1 MIDDRELVG
10 RTMGELGSQRFSLD
24 EPAPTVM
31 ADGIAGVTNR
41 QFGMLGTADAAA
53 WTNGRALDAETGQN
67 LSLERVSVLRLTQRA
82 RRLTL
87 TELRQL
93 CGFPADFVLTGS
105 WYQRWERL
113 GRAVPPPMIA
123 ALAAAIRDQIL
134 NPSQEATMPA
144 IEKPLYRVPS
154 MDEVRA
160 VPWNGLRAVSTF
172 SGCGG
177 SSLGYRM
184 AGFQVVWASEFV
196 PAAQDTYRAN
206 MAPSTVLDT
215 RDIRDVTPDDLLAGA
230 GLGVGEIDLFD
241 GSPPCASFSTAG
253 KREASWGQTKKY
265 SDTQQR
271 TDDLFYEYARLVRG
285 CQPRVFVAENV
296 SGLVKGTAKG
306 YFIKILGELRACG
319 YQVKAKLLDAQWLG
333 VPQARQR
340 LIFVG
345 VRNDLGRQP
354 VFPTPLPY
362 RYTVRDALPH
372 ILAQGDNGGFGGE
385 AMRAADV
392 PSPTIGATT
401 GNGNFPPSVVTVV
414 HDTSG
419 DRSLGDVTDRPCPTV
434 TVGGQVDNSCH
445 YRVVHDP
452 FAKPGTNFAGGDI
465 TDEPCPAI
473 TAGGVKST
481 THHHFQPSTWLDRDP
496 ETGKDLTIRGRKNM
510 VPDDLGPGRLV
521 RRFTLGELRR
531 ICGFP
536 DDFELTGTYE
546 QRWERLG
553 RAVPPVMMAHLAAAV
568 RDGIL
573 LPALE
578 RA

>member
-1 MIDDRELVG
+1 M
-10 RTMGELGSQRFSLD
+10 
-24 EPAPTVM
+24 
-31 ADGIAGVTNR
+31 
-41 QFGMLGTADAAA
+41 TA
-53 WTNGRALDAETGQN
+53 
-67 LSLERVSVLRLTQRA
+67 
-82 RRLTL
+82 
-87 TELRQL
+87 
-93 CGFPADFVLTGS
+93 
-105 WYQRWERL
+105 
-113 GRAVPPPMIA
+113 
-123 ALAAAIRDQIL
+123 
-134 NPSQEATMPA
+134 
-144 IEKPLYRVPS
+144 EKPLYRVPS

-206 MAPSTVLDT
+206 MAPGTVLDT
-215 RDIRDVTPDDLLAGA
+215 RDIREVTPEELLAGA

-241 GSPPCASFSTAG
+241 GSPPCSSFSTAG
-253 KREASWGQTKKY
+253 KREAGWGQTKKY
-265 SDTQQR
+265 SDTEQR

-306 YFIKILGELRACG
+306 YFIRIMGELRACG

-372 ILAQGDNGGFGGE
+372 ILAQGDNGGYGGGS
-385 AMRAADV
+385 MRAADV
-392 PSPTIGATT
+392 PSPTIGRNVDSD
-401 GNGNFPPSVVTVV
+401 NGAFPPSVVTVV

-445 YRVVHDP
+445 YRVVHD
-452 FAKPGTNFAGGDI
+452 TGGSFNSSGDV
-465 TDEPCPAI
+465 TDEPLPTVVSGA
-473 TAGGVKST
+473 TGG
-481 THHHFQPSTWLDRDP
+481 HHRHYRVVHPGPGATCDP
-496 ETGKDLTIRGRKNM
+496 ETGKNLAIGGRKGIADSPN
-510 VPDDLGPGRLV
+510 RHV

-536 DDFELTGTYE
+536 DDFDLTGSYE